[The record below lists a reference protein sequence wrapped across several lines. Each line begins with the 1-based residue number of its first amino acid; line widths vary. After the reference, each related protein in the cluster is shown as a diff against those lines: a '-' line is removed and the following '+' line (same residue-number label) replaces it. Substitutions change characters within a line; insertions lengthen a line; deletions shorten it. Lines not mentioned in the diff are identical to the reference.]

1 MAGTLYLVSTPIG
14 NLEDMT
20 YRAVCILRE
29 VQFIAAEDTR
39 ITRSLLDRYGIE
51 TPLTTYHQLNKE
63 DKTPIILDRLA
74 NGHDVAL
81 VSDAGTPVIADPG
94 AFLVSNVLAA
104 GLRVT
109 SVPGP
114 SAITAALALSG
125 MSCTEFVFFG
135 IFPARSTARRRLA
148 IAMSKEMRTS
158 VCFVPASRLQA
169 ALDLFRPLLGA
180 RRGVIAQDLTTA
192 HETVLRGTLAELHRD
207 VRHRARGTEITFIV
221 EGGKR
226 NRGRRTRTL
235 SAKIRGA
242 SE

>member
-20 YRAVCILRE
+20 FRAVCILRE

-39 ITRSLLDRYGIE
+39 ITRALLDHYGID

-63 DKTPIILDRLA
+63 EKTPIILNRLS

-81 VSDAGTPVIADPG
+81 VSDAGTPVITDPG

-109 SVPGP
+109 SIPGA

-125 MSCTEFVFFG
+125 IPCTEFVFFG
-135 IFPARSTARRRLA
+135 IFPARSAARRRLA
-148 IAMSKEMRTS
+148 LAMSKEIRTS

-180 RRGVIAQDLTTA
+180 RRGVIAQDLTTV
-192 HETVLRGTLAELHRD
+192 HETVLRGTLAKLHRNARD
-207 VRHRARGTEITFIV
+207 HPRGTDVTLIV
-221 EGGKR
+221 EGGKKK
-226 NRGRRTRTL
+226 RGKRARTL

>member
-14 NLEDMT
+14 NQEDMT
-20 YRAVCILRE
+20 FRAVCILRE

-39 ITRSLLDRYGIE
+39 ITRALLDHYGID

-63 DKTPIILDRLA
+63 EKTPIILNRLA

-94 AFLVSNVLAA
+94 AFLVSNALAA

-109 SVPGP
+109 SIPGA

-125 MSCTEFVFFG
+125 IPCTEFVFFG
-135 IFPARSTARRRLA
+135 IFPSRSAARRRLA
-148 IAMSKEMRTS
+148 MAMSDEIRTS
-158 VCFVPASRLQA
+158 ICFVPASRLQA

-180 RRGVIAQDLTTA
+180 RRGVIAQDLTTV
-192 HETVLRGTLAELHRD
+192 HETVLRGTLAELHRNARD
-207 VRHRARGTEITFIV
+207 HPRGTDVTLIV
-221 EGGKR
+221 EGGKKK
-226 NRGRRTRTL
+226 RGKRARTL

>member
-14 NLEDMT
+14 NQEDMT
-20 YRAVCILRE
+20 FRAVCILRE

-39 ITRSLLDRYGIE
+39 ITRALLDHYGID

-63 DKTPIILDRLA
+63 EKTPIILNRLA

-94 AFLVSNVLAA
+94 AFLVSNALAA

-109 SVPGP
+109 SIPGA

-125 MSCTEFVFFG
+125 IPCTEFVFFG
-135 IFPARSTARRRLA
+135 IFPSRSAARRRLA
-148 IAMSKEMRTS
+148 MAMSDEIRTS
-158 VCFVPASRLQA
+158 ICFVPASRLQA

-180 RRGVIAQDLTTA
+180 RRGVIAQDLTTV
-192 HETVLRGTLAELHRD
+192 HEIVLRGTLAELHRNA
-207 VRHRARGTEITFIV
+207 RHHPRGTDVTLIV
-221 EGGKR
+221 EGRKKKRGKR
-226 NRGRRTRTL
+226 ARTL